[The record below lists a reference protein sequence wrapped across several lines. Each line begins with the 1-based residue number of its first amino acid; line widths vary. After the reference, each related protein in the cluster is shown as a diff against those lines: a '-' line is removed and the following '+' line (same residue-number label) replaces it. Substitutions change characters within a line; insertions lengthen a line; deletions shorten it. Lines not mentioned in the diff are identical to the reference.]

1 MPTSGPV
8 RAMSPEQINE
18 ILGLLKN
25 VNSVEL
31 KLTVPQEGH
40 QGLRS
45 TLGVDPLEAEMRQVY
60 FFDTPDLQLNKAGVV
75 VRARRVQGGAGDSIV
90 KLRPIDPVN
99 VSKEL
104 KKSPDFSIELD
115 AMKGGHVCSGTL
127 KRQLDA
133 ATVLEAELGKLP
145 IRKLLSKEQR
155 ALYSAHAPDGLE
167 LDALSI
173 MGPIFVLKLKF
184 EPKVLKRRM
193 VAEMW
198 FYPDGSRLV
207 ELSTKTPPAT
217 ALEAALETRAYLM
230 ELGIEA
236 GGEQAT
242 KTRKAL
248 DYFSRRLQEREPAS

>member
-1 MPTSGPV
+1 MPPEKV
-8 RAMSPEQINE
+8 REV
-18 ILGLLKN
+18 LGLLRN

-31 KLTVPQEGH
+31 KLTVPQDHHE
-40 QGLRS
+40 GLRS

-90 KLRPIDPVN
+90 KLRPIDPER

-104 KKSPDFSIELD
+104 RKSPAFSVELD
-115 AMKGGHVCSGTL
+115 AMKGGYVCSGTL
-127 KRQLDA
+127 KRELDA
-133 ATVLEAELGKLP
+133 ETVLEAELGTRP
-145 IRKLLSKEQR
+145 IRKLLTKEQR
-155 ALYSAHAPDGLE
+155 SFYEEHAPSGLA
-167 LDALSI
+167 LDDLSI

-207 ELSTKTPPAT
+207 ELSTKTPPET
-217 ALEAALETRAYLM
+217 AFDAIVETRDYLQT
-230 ELGIEA
+230 LGISA
-236 GGEQAT
+236 SGEQQT

-248 DYFSRRLQEREPAS
+248 DFFSRRLGAVEATG